1 MYIINFLFELYGALC
16 VASPRTARPTRLDE
30 DVFFRT
36 FFLH

>member
-16 VASPRTARPTRLDE
+16 VASPRAARATRLDE
-30 DVFFRT
+30 DVFCT

>member
-16 VASPRTARPTRLDE
+16 VASPRAARATRHE
-30 DVFFRT
+30 DVFYT